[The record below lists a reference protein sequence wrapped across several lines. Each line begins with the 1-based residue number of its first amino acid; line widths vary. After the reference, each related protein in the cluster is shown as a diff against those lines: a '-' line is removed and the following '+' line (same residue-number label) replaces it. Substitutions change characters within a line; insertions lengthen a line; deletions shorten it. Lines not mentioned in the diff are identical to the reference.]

1 MDNLQPIIKG
11 VVVDVRSYYASG
23 EIQALRQYI
32 IGNEHQK
39 KLNNISRK
47 LNNLR
52 RK

>member
-1 MDNLQPIIKG
+1 MQPVAKD